1 MTPADEQ
8 QHRDKLT
15 ADYGNNWSVWISDG
29 GHWYAARHIPTS
41 PEAGEK
47 HGCVRTV
54 HAPDP
59 IQLREQLVDQTER
72 DERALADLGM
82 L

>member
-8 QHRDKLT
+8 QHRDKLM
-15 ADYGNNWSVWISDG
+15 ADYPAWSVWLSDE
-29 GHWYAARHIPTS
+29 HRWYAARHVPTS

-47 HGCVRTV
+47 YGCVRTV

-59 IQLREQLVDQTER
+59 VQLREQLVDQAAR
-72 DERALADLGM
+72 DERAIDDLGM